1 MAKKTIDTA
10 RMIQVQWMQR
20 PDLGGVF
27 RLFANCSEKCRS
39 LDELIACLESTDT
52 VGLVATADGQLVG
65 FAIYQLQRPFSEV
78 ILQDLV
84 VLTSWRRQGVGT
96 LLLEAVRAKLTQ
108 GYDRVTAL
116 VSETNLTGQLFL
128 RDGGFQAVDVL
139 IEPDTEQVTYVM
151 ECQLP
156 VHSTAQPS

>member
-20 PDLGGVF
+20 PNLGGVF
-27 RLFANCSEKCRS
+27 RLSANCSEKCRA
-39 LDELIACLESTDT
+39 LDELVACLESTDT
-52 VGLVATADGQLVG
+52 VGLVATAEGQLIG

-78 ILQDLV
+78 ILQHLA
-84 VLTSWRRQGVGT
+84 VLPTWRRQGVGT
-96 LLLEAVRAKLTQ
+96 LLLEAVRAKLAQ

-116 VSETNLTGQLFL
+116 VSETNLAAQLFL
-128 RDGGFQAVDVL
+128 RDRGFQAVDVR
-139 IEPDTEQVTYVM
+139 IDPDTEQTTYVM

-156 VHSTAQPS
+156 AHSTGQPS